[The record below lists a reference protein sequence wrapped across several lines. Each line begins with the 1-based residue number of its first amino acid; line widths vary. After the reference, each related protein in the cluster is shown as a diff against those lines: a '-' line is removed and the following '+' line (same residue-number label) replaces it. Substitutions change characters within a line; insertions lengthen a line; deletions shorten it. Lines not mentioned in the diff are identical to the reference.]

1 MYSKMF
7 VQIHW
12 SNFEVDYLHLN
23 NKIQWASVAH
33 EKFKGYLQTQIY
45 TTKVYFA
52 VVYSLNEQIDI
63 TFQMAKY
70 LFYFSLGVKRA
81 F

>member
-1 MYSKMF
+1 MHSKMF
-7 VQIHW
+7 IQIHW
-12 SNFEVDYLHLN
+12 SNFEIENLYLN
-23 NKIQWASVAH
+23 NKIQWATVAH
-33 EKFKGYLQTQIY
+33 EKFKEYLQIQMY
-45 TTKVYFA
+45 TTTVYFA
-52 VVYSLNEQIDI
+52 VVYSLIEQIDI